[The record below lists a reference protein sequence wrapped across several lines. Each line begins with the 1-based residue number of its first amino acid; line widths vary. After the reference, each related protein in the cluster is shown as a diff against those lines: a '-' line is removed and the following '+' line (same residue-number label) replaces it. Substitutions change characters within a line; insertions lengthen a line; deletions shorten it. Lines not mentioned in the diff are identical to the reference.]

1 MKKLY
6 LLSIL
11 VLTSIPLIYSCTS
24 EEDDTTL
31 TPSVVVATPEP
42 EPPAPTQYTLTVTAG
57 EGGAVS
63 TEGGTYD
70 EGTEL
75 TITATPEEGYEFVGW
90 EGSDSTENSL
100 TITLNSNE
108 SLNAVFELIPLY
120 TLTVLGSE
128 GGTVSTSGG
137 EYTEGTEIEIIATPN
152 EGFSFTGW
160 EGIEE
165 TSSSVI
171 VSVSS
176 NATVTAIFEVIPQF
190 TVIVSASEGGTV
202 STNGGTYLEGSEF
215 SILATP
221 NTGYEFQRWEE
232 VDISTAS
239 LTITV
244 SSSISLTA
252 IFIESPD
259 DSNNYDITNE
269 NTGPTLWSGTA
280 TTFNKSDGSNPNL
293 EENQDRITENMW
305 ITRGNT
311 GGQIFNIA
319 INNSADKTESPV
331 GTEWAIGTLDE
342 LDNLT
347 FDYFRNAISRPK
359 TVVGKN
365 LVLHLIE
372 DHIYINVKFTSWSQG
387 KRGGFSYERSTP

>member
-1 MKKLY
+1 MKKLFY
-6 LLSIL
+6 PLAFALTAFL
-11 VLTSIPLIYSCTS
+11 VLYSCS
-24 EEDDTTL
+24 AKEEDI
-31 TPSVVVATPEP
+31 TPPPIVQQPTPEP
-42 EPPAPTQYTLTVTAG
+42 EPETTQYTLTVSAG
-57 EGGAVS
+57 EGGTVS

-70 EGTEL
+70 VGSEV
-75 TITATPEEGYEFVGW
+75 TITATSDEGYDFVGW

-165 TSSSVI
+165 TSSSVT

-176 NATVTAIFEVIPQF
+176 NATVTAIFEAIPQF

-259 DSNNYDITNE
+259 DSNNSDITNE
-269 NTGPTLWSGTA
+269 NTGPTLWRGTA

-342 LDNLT
+342 LESLT

-372 DHIYINVKFTSWSQG
+372 DDIYINVKFTSWSQG

>member
-1 MKKLY
+1 MRKLY

-11 VLTSIPLIYSCTS
+11 NLAAITLIYSCST
-24 EEDDTTL
+24 EEEN
-31 TPSVVVATPEP
+31 TPPPPSIVATPEP

-57 EGGAVS
+57 EGGTVS

-70 EGTEL
+70 EGTEV
-75 TITATPEEGYEFVGW
+75 TITATPDEGYDFVGW

-108 SLNAVFELIPLY
+108 SFNALFEFIPIY
-120 TLTVLGSE
+120 TLTVLSSE
-128 GGTVSTSGG
+128 GGIVSTAGG
-137 EYTEGTEIEIIATPN
+137 EYTEGAEVEIIATPN

-160 EGIEE
+160 EGIDD

-176 NATVTAIFEVIPQF
+176 NATVTALFEAIPQF

-221 NTGYEFQRWEE
+221 NSGYEFQRWEE
-232 VDISTAS
+232 VDALTSS
-239 LTITV
+239 LTVTV
-244 SSSISLTA
+244 SSNISLTA
-252 IFIESPD
+252 IFIEIPN
-259 DSNNYDITNE
+259 DSNSSNSTNE
-269 NTGPTLWSGTA
+269 NLGPVFWRGSTI
-280 TTFNKSDGSNPNL
+280 TFNKSNGANPNL
-293 EENQDRITENMW
+293 EENQDRIRENVW

-342 LDNLT
+342 LESLT
-347 FDYFRNAISRPK
+347 FDYFRNAISRPRA
-359 TVVGKN
+359 VVGKN

-372 DHIYINVKFTSWSQG
+372 DDIYINVKFTSWSQG

>member
-1 MKKLY
+1 MKKLFY
-6 LLSIL
+6 PLAFALTAFL
-11 VLTSIPLIYSCTS
+11 VLYSCS
-24 EEDDTTL
+24 AEEEDITSPPTVQQ
-31 TPSVVVATPEP
+31 PTPEP
-42 EPPAPTQYTLTVTAG
+42 EPETTQYTLTVTAG
-57 EGGAVS
+57 EGGSVS
-63 TEGGTYD
+63 SEGGNYD
-70 EGTEL
+70 EGTEI
-75 TITATPEEGYEFVGW
+75 TITASPAEGYEFVGW

-108 SLNAVFELIPLY
+108 SINALFEFIPLY
-120 TLTVLGSE
+120 TLTVLSSE
-128 GGTVSTSGG
+128 GGVVSTAGG
-137 EYTEGTEIEIIATPN
+137 EYTEGAEVEIIATPN

-160 EGIEE
+160 EGIED
-165 TSSSVI
+165 TSSSVT

-176 NATVTAIFEVIPQF
+176 NATVTALFEAIPQF
-190 TVIVSASEGGTV
+190 AVIVSASEGGTV

-232 VDISTAS
+232 IDALTSS

-244 SSSISLTA
+244 SSNISLTA
-252 IFIESPD
+252 IFIEIPN
-259 DSNNYDITNE
+259 DSNSSNSTNE
-269 NTGPTLWSGTA
+269 NLGPIFWRGSTI
-280 TTFNKSDGSNPNL
+280 TFNKSNGANPNL
-293 EENQDRITENMW
+293 EENQDRIRENVW

-342 LDNLT
+342 LESLT
-347 FDYFRNAISRPK
+347 FNYFRNTISRPK
-359 TVVGKN
+359 SVVGKN

-372 DHIYINVKFTSWSQG
+372 DDIYVNVKFTSWSQG

>member
-6 LLSIL
+6 LLTIIILSSIA
-11 VLTSIPLIYSCTS
+11 LIYSCSTE
-24 EEDDTTL
+24 EEDTTPP
-31 TPSVVVATPEP
+31 PSVVATPEP
-42 EPPAPTQYTLTVTAG
+42 EPPAPTQYTLTITAG
-57 EGGAVS
+57 EGGTVS
-63 TEGGTYD
+63 TEGGTFD
-70 EGTEL
+70 EGTEV
-75 TITATPEEGYEFVGW
+75 TVTATPDEGYVFVRW

-108 SLNAVFELIPLY
+108 SINALFEFIPLY
-120 TLTVLGSE
+120 TLTVLSSE
-128 GGTVSTSGG
+128 GGVVSTAGG
-137 EYTEGTEIEIIATPN
+137 EYTEGAEVEIIATPN

-160 EGIEE
+160 EGIED
-165 TSSSVI
+165 TSSSVT

-176 NATVTAIFEVIPQF
+176 NATVTALFEAIPQF
-190 TVIVSASEGGTV
+190 AVIVSASEGGTV

-232 VDISTAS
+232 IDALTSS

-244 SSSISLTA
+244 SSNISLTA
-252 IFIESPD
+252 IFIEIPN
-259 DSNNYDITNE
+259 DSNSSNSTNE
-269 NTGPTLWSGTA
+269 NLGPIFWRGSTI
-280 TTFNKSDGSNPNL
+280 TFNKSNGANPNL
-293 EENQDRITENMW
+293 EENQDRIRENVW

-331 GTEWAIGTLDE
+331 GTEWAIGTLEE

-372 DHIYINVKFTSWSQG
+372 DDIYIYVKFTSWSQG

>member
-11 VLTSIPLIYSCTS
+11 NLAAITLIYSCSTE
-24 EEDDTTL
+24 EEDTTPP
-31 TPSVVVATPEP
+31 PSIVAIPEP
-42 EPPAPTQYTLTVTAG
+42 ESPVPTQYTLTVTAG
-57 EGGAVS
+57 EGGTVS

-70 EGTEL
+70 EGTEV
-75 TITATPEEGYEFVGW
+75 TITATPDEGYDFVGW

-108 SLNAVFELIPLY
+108 SFNAFFEFIPLY
-120 TLTVLGSE
+120 QLTVLSSE
-128 GGTVSTSGG
+128 GGVVSTAGG
-137 EYTEGTEIEIIATPN
+137 EYTEGAEVEIIATPI

-160 EGIEE
+160 EGIEDT
-165 TSSSVI
+165 TSSVT

-176 NATVTAIFEVIPQF
+176 NATVTALFDAIPQF
-190 TVIVSASEGGTV
+190 TVIASASEGGTI
-202 STNGGTYLEGSEF
+202 SINGGTYLEGSEF

-232 VDISTAS
+232 VDALTSS
-239 LTITV
+239 LTVTV
-244 SSSISLTA
+244 SSNISLTA
-252 IFIESPD
+252 IFIEIPN
-259 DSNNYDITNE
+259 DSNSSNSTNE
-269 NTGPTLWSGTA
+269 NLGPVFWRGSTI
-280 TTFNKSDGSNPNL
+280 TFNKSNGADPNL
-293 EENQDRITENMW
+293 EENQDRIRENVW

-319 INNSADKTESPV
+319 INNSADKVESPV

-342 LDNLT
+342 LESLT

-372 DHIYINVKFTSWSQG
+372 DDIYINVKFTSWSQG

>member
-6 LLSIL
+6 LLTIITLSSIA
-11 VLTSIPLIYSCTS
+11 LIYSCSTE
-24 EEDDTTL
+24 EEDTTPP
-31 TPSVVVATPEP
+31 PSVVATPEP
-42 EPPAPTQYTLTVTAG
+42 ESPAPTQYTLTVTAG
-57 EGGAVS
+57 EGGTVS
-63 TEGGTYD
+63 TEGGTFD
-70 EGTEL
+70 EGTEV
-75 TITATPEEGYEFVGW
+75 TVTATPDEGYVFVRW

-120 TLTVLGSE
+120 TLTVLSSE

-165 TSSSVI
+165 TNSSVT

-176 NATVTAIFEVIPQF
+176 NATVTAIFEEIPQF

-215 SILATP
+215 SVLATP
-221 NTGYEFQRWEE
+221 NTGYEFQRWKE

-239 LTITV
+239 LTITL
-244 SSSISLTA
+244 SSNISLTA
-252 IFIESPD
+252 IFIETPD
-259 DSNNYDITNE
+259 DSNNSNITNE
-269 NTGPTLWSGTA
+269 NTGPTLWTGAA

-293 EENQDRITENMW
+293 EDNQDRITENVW

-331 GTEWAIGTLDE
+331 GTEWAIGTLEE

-372 DHIYINVKFTSWSQG
+372 DDIYIYVKFTSWSQG

>member
-1 MKKLY
+1 MKKLFY
-6 LLSIL
+6 PLAFALTAFL
-11 VLTSIPLIYSCTS
+11 VLYSCS
-24 EEDDTTL
+24 AKEEDI
-31 TPSVVVATPEP
+31 TPPPIVQQPTPEP
-42 EPPAPTQYTLTVTAG
+42 EPETTQYTLTVSAG
-57 EGGAVS
+57 EGGTVS

-70 EGTEL
+70 VGSEV
-75 TITATPEEGYEFVGW
+75 TITATSDEGYDFVGW

-108 SLNAVFELIPLY
+108 SINALFEFIPLY
-120 TLTVLGSE
+120 TLTVLSSE
-128 GGTVSTSGG
+128 GGVVSTEGG
-137 EYTEGTEIEIIATPN
+137 EYTEGAEVEIIATPN

-160 EGIEE
+160 EGIED
-165 TSSSVI
+165 TSTSVT

-176 NATVTAIFEVIPQF
+176 NATVTALFEAIPQF
-190 TVIVSASEGGTV
+190 AVIVSASEGGTV

-232 VDISTAS
+232 VDALTSS

-244 SSSISLTA
+244 SSNISLTA
-252 IFIESPD
+252 IFIETPN
-259 DSNNYDITNE
+259 DSNSSNSTNE
-269 NTGPTLWSGTA
+269 NLGPIFWRGSTI
-280 TTFNKSDGSNPNL
+280 TFNKSNGANPNL
-293 EENQDRITENMW
+293 EENQDRIRENVW

-331 GTEWAIGTLDE
+331 GTEWAIGSLDE
-342 LDNLT
+342 LESLT
-347 FDYFRNAISRPK
+347 FNYFRNAISRPK
-359 TVVGKN
+359 SVVGKN
-365 LVLHLIE
+365 LVLHLIK
-372 DHIYINVKFTSWSQG
+372 DDIYINIKFTSWSQG

>member
-1 MKKLY
+1 MKKPY
-6 LLSIL
+6 LLTIITLSSIA
-11 VLTSIPLIYSCTS
+11 LIYSCSTE
-24 EEDDTTL
+24 EEDTTPP
-31 TPSVVVATPEP
+31 PSVVATPEP
-42 EPPAPTQYTLTVTAG
+42 EPPAPTQYTLTITAG
-57 EGGAVS
+57 EGGTVS
-63 TEGGTYD
+63 TEGGTFD
-70 EGTEL
+70 EGTEF
-75 TITATPEEGYEFVGW
+75 TVTATPDEGYVFVRW

-120 TLTVLGSE
+120 TLTVLSSE

-137 EYTEGTEIEIIATPN
+137 EYTEGTEIEIITTPN

-176 NATVTAIFEVIPQF
+176 NTTVTAIFEAIPQF
-190 TVIVSASEGGTV
+190 TVIVSTSEGGTV

-215 SILATP
+215 SVLATP

-239 LTITV
+239 LTITL
-244 SSSISLTA
+244 SSNISLTA
-252 IFIESPD
+252 IFIETPD
-259 DSNNYDITNE
+259 DSNNSNITNE
-269 NTGPTLWSGTA
+269 NTGPTLWTGAA

-293 EENQDRITENMW
+293 EDNQDRITENVW

-331 GTEWAIGTLDE
+331 GTEWAIGTLEE

-347 FDYFRNAISRPK
+347 FDYFRNSISRPK

-372 DHIYINVKFTSWSQG
+372 DDIYIYVKFTSWSQG

>member
-1 MKKLY
+1 MRKLY
-6 LLSIL
+6 LLLIL
-11 VLTSIPLIYSCTS
+11 NLAVITLIYSCS
-24 EEDDTTL
+24 SNEDDTT
-31 TPSVVVATPEP
+31 TPPIILATPEP
-42 EPPAPTQYTLTVTAG
+42 EFPAPTQYTLTVTAG
-57 EGGAVS
+57 EGGTVS

-70 EGTEL
+70 EGTEV
-75 TITATPEEGYEFVGW
+75 TIIATPDEGYDFVGW

-108 SLNAVFELIPLY
+108 SFNALFEFIPLY
-120 TLTVLGSE
+120 TLTVLS
-128 GGTVSTSGG
+128 
-137 EYTEGTEIEIIATPN
+137 
-152 EGFSFTGW
+152 
-160 EGIEE
+160 
-165 TSSSVI
+165 
-171 VSVSS
+171 
-176 NATVTAIFEVIPQF
+176 
-190 TVIVSASEGGTV
+190 SEGGTV
-202 STNGGTYLEGSEF
+202 STNGGTYLEGFEF

-221 NTGYEFQRWEE
+221 NTGYEFQKWEE
-232 VDISTAS
+232 VDALTSS

-244 SSSISLTA
+244 SSNISLTA
-252 IFIESPD
+252 IFIKIPN
-259 DSNNYDITNE
+259 DSNSSNSTNE
-269 NTGPTLWSGTA
+269 NLGPVFWRGSTI
-280 TTFNKSDGSNPNL
+280 TFNKSNRANPNL
-293 EENQDRITENMW
+293 EKNQDRIRENVW

-342 LDNLT
+342 MESLT

-372 DHIYINVKFTSWSQG
+372 DDIYINVKFTSWSQG

>member
-1 MKKLY
+1 MKKLLY
-6 LLSIL
+6 PIL
-11 VLTSIPLIYSCTS
+11 FALTAFLILYSCS
-24 EEDDTTL
+24 AEEEDTTPP
-31 TPSVVVATPEP
+31 PSVVATPEP
-42 EPPAPTQYTLTVTAG
+42 EPAPTQYTLTVTAG
-57 EGGAVS
+57 VGGTVS

-70 EGTEL
+70 EGTEV
-75 TITATPEEGYEFVGW
+75 TITATPAEGYEFVGW
-90 EGSDSTENSL
+90 EGSSSTDNSL
-100 TITLNSNE
+100 NITVNSNE

-120 TLTVLGSE
+120 TLTVLSSE
-128 GGTVSTSGG
+128 GGTVSTAGG
-137 EYTEGTEIEIIATPN
+137 EYTEGTEIEIFATPI

-160 EGIEE
+160 EGIED
-165 TSSSVI
+165 TSSTVT

-176 NATVTAIFEVIPQF
+176 NATVTAIFEAIPQF
-190 TVIVSASEGGTV
+190 TVIVSSSEGGTI
-202 STNGGTYLEGSEF
+202 STNGGTYASGFELNIF
-215 SILATP
+215 ATP

-239 LTITV
+239 LTIIV
-244 SSSISLTA
+244 SSNISLTA
-252 IFIESPD
+252 IFIETPD
-259 DSNNYDITNE
+259 DSNNSNITNE
-269 NTGPTLWSGTA
+269 NTGPTLWRGAA

-293 EENQDRITENMW
+293 EENQDRITENVW

-319 INNSADKTESPV
+319 INNGADKTESPV
-331 GTEWAIGTLDE
+331 GTKWAIGTLDE

-372 DHIYINVKFTSWSQG
+372 DDIYIYVKFTSWSQG

>member
-1 MKKLY
+1 MKKILY
-6 LLSIL
+6 PFAFILS
-11 VLTSIPLIYSCTS
+11 VFLIVYSCS
-24 EEDDTTL
+24 AKEDNTPP
-31 TPSVVVATPEP
+31 PSVVTTPEP
-42 EPPAPTQYTLTVTAG
+42 EPPAPKQYTLTVTAG
-57 EGGAVS
+57 EGGTIS
-63 TEGGTYD
+63 TEGGAYD
-70 EGTEL
+70 EGTEV
-75 TITATPEEGYEFVGW
+75 TITANPEEGYEFVGW
-90 EGSDSTENSL
+90 EGSSSTDNSL
-100 TITLNSNE
+100 TLTVNSNE
-108 SLNAVFELIPLY
+108 SLNAVFELIPIY
-120 TLTVLGSE
+120 TLTVLSSE
-128 GGTVSTSGG
+128 GGTVSTAGG
-137 EYTEGTEIEIIATPN
+137 EYTEGTEIEIFAKPN

-160 EGIEE
+160 EGIED
-165 TSSSVI
+165 TSSIVT

-176 NATVTAIFEVIPQF
+176 NTTVTAIFEAIPQF
-190 TVIVSASEGGTV
+190 TVIVSSSEGGTI
-202 STNGGTYLEGSEF
+202 STDGGTYTSGFELN
-215 SILATP
+215 ILATP

-244 SSSISLTA
+244 SSNISLTA
-252 IFIESPD
+252 IFIETPD
-259 DSNNYDITNE
+259 DSNNSNITNE
-269 NTGPTLWSGTA
+269 NTGPTLWRGAA

-293 EENQDRITENMW
+293 EENQDRITENVW

-347 FDYFRNAISRPK
+347 FDYFRNTISRPK

-372 DHIYINVKFTSWSQG
+372 DDIYIYVKFTSWSQG

>member
-1 MKKLY
+1 MRKLY

-11 VLTSIPLIYSCTS
+11 NLAAITLIYSCST
-24 EEDDTTL
+24 EEENTTPP
-31 TPSVVVATPEP
+31 PSIVATPEP

-57 EGGAVS
+57 EGGTVS

-70 EGTEL
+70 EGTEV
-75 TITATPEEGYEFVGW
+75 TITATPDEGYDFVGW

-108 SLNAVFELIPLY
+108 SFNALFEFIPIY
-120 TLTVLGSE
+120 TLTVLSSE
-128 GGTVSTSGG
+128 GGIVSTAGG
-137 EYTEGTEIEIIATPN
+137 EYTEGAEVEIIATPN

-160 EGIEE
+160 EGIEDI
-165 TSSSVI
+165 SSSVI

-176 NATVTAIFEVIPQF
+176 NATVTALFEAIPQF

-221 NTGYEFQRWEE
+221 NSGYEFQRWEE
-232 VDISTAS
+232 VDALTSS
-239 LTITV
+239 LTVTV
-244 SSSISLTA
+244 SSNISLTA
-252 IFIESPD
+252 IFIEIPN
-259 DSNNYDITNE
+259 DSNSSNSTNE
-269 NTGPTLWSGTA
+269 NLGPVFWRGSTI
-280 TTFNKSDGSNPNL
+280 TFNKSNGANPNL
-293 EENQDRITENMW
+293 EENQDRIRENVW

-342 LDNLT
+342 LESLT
-347 FDYFRNAISRPK
+347 FDYFRNAISRPR

-372 DHIYINVKFTSWSQG
+372 DDIYINVKFTSWSQG